1 MPDTPPA
8 QDENTLTRMRA
19 VAAELSA
26 AGLDT
31 RLHEGR
37 DSVDVT
43 GTAKAEPGGREIEA
57 IVDEDNYVELRY
69 WNSPGATPAQVANVI
84 TRAIAVIA
92 GGHS

>member
-1 MPDTPPA
+1 MSDTTHA
-8 QDENTLTRMRA
+8 QDVDTLARMQA

-26 AGLDT
+26 AGLET

-37 DSVDVT
+37 DSIDVT

-69 WNSPGATPAQVANVI
+69 WSNPGATPAQVANVI

-92 GGHS
+92 GEHS